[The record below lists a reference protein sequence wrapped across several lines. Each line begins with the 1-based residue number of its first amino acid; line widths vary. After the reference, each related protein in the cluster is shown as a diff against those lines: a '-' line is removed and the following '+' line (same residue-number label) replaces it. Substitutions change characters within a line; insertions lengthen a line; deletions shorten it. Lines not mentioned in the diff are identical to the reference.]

1 MPDAVQELI
10 KMSESGHDASAIEIS
25 VQTQYLPD
33 QSDPANQRYAF
44 SYTIGIENHGK
55 ESVKL
60 LSRHWLI
67 TDDNNKTEEVSGP
80 GVVGLQPM
88 IHPGQKFVY
97 SSGAVLTTQFGT
109 MQGSYEMLK
118 PDGSRF
124 DARIPAFLLSRPH
137 SVH

>member
-1 MPDAVQELI
+1 MQNFQ
-10 KMSESGHDASAIEIS
+10 HDASNIDIS
-25 VQTQYLPD
+25 VQTQYLHE
-33 QSDPANQRYAF
+33 QSDPEKNRFVF
-44 SYTIGIENHGK
+44 SYTIGIQNLGSEP
-55 ESVKL
+55 VKL
-60 LSRHWLI
+60 LSRHWVI
-67 TDDNNKTEEVSGP
+67 TDDNNQIEEVRGP

-97 SSGAVLTTQFGT
+97 TSGAVLTTQFGT

-124 DARIPAFLLSRPH
+124 DAPIPAFLLSRPH

>member
-1 MPDAVQELI
+1 MTDLPDDETL
-10 KMSESGHDASAIEIS
+10 EIS
-25 VQTQYLPD
+25 VQTQYLHE
-33 QSDPANQRYAF
+33 QSDPAKNRYAF
-44 SYTIGIENHGK
+44 SYTIGIQNLGDVP
-55 ESVKL
+55 VKL
-60 LSRHWLI
+60 LSRHWII
-67 TDDNNKTEEVSGP
+67 TDDNNQIEEVRGP

-109 MQGSYEMLK
+109 MQGSYEMLR

-124 DARIPAFLLSRPH
+124 DAPIPAFLLSRPH

>member
-1 MPDAVQELI
+1 MP
-10 KMSESGHDASAIEIS
+10 ESRQDASTIEIS
-25 VQTQYLPD
+25 VQTQYLQD
-33 QSDPANQRYAF
+33 QSDPANNRYAF
-44 SYTIGIENHGK
+44 SYTIAIENLGK

-67 TDDNNKTEEVSGP
+67 TDDNNKIEEVRGP

-124 DARIPAFLLSRPH
+124 DVPIPAFLLSRPH

>member
-1 MPDAVQELI
+1 MQD
-10 KMSESGHDASAIEIS
+10 STHDASTIDIS
-25 VQTQYLPD
+25 VQTQYLQD
-33 QSDPANQRYAF
+33 QSDPAKNRYAF
-44 SYTIGIENHGK
+44 SYTIGIQNLGNEP
-55 ESVKL
+55 VKL
-60 LSRHWLI
+60 LSRHWII
-67 TDDNNKTEEVSGP
+67 TDDNNQVEEVRGP

-124 DARIPAFLLSRPH
+124 DAPIPAFLLSRPH

>member
-1 MPDAVQELI
+1 MQDSRQ
-10 KMSESGHDASAIEIS
+10 DASTIEIS
-25 VQTQYLPD
+25 VQTQYLQD

-44 SYTIGIENHGK
+44 SYTIGIENLGK

-67 TDDNNKTEEVSGP
+67 TDDNNKVEEVRGP

-124 DARIPAFLLSRPH
+124 DVPIPAFLLSRPH